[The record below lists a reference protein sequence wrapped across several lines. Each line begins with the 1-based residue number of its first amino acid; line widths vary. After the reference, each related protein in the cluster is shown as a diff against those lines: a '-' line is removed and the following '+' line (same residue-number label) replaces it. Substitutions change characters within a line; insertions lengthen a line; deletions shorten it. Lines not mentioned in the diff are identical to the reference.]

1 MLLMKTIVFASNGM
15 IYFKLLGRRVI
26 SPELMR
32 YIEVTVDRTAIK
44 KWVAAKRHLEG
55 TAGEEGKRTGRK
67 KECRKG
73 VRVHHDV

>member
-1 MLLMKTIVFASNGM
+1 M
-15 IYFKLLGRRVI
+15 I